1 MTMPYK
7 VKVTG
12 NGSDMQV
19 TIRPQPIAVKEE
31 LITVVSG
38 RFQKALMSPDIRNTY
53 LGRAKLKKELESIL
67 ADFHAQ
73 KLIEPREEKENEEGR
88 R

>member
-1 MTMPYK
+1 MTSPYK

-12 NGSDMQV
+12 NGNDVQV
-19 TIRPQPIAVKEE
+19 TIRPQPVAVKEE
-31 LITVVSG
+31 LTTVIAG
-38 RFQKALMSPDIRNTY
+38 KFQKALMSPDIRNTY

-73 KLIEPREEKENEEGR
+73 KLIEPREEKEK
-88 R
+88 